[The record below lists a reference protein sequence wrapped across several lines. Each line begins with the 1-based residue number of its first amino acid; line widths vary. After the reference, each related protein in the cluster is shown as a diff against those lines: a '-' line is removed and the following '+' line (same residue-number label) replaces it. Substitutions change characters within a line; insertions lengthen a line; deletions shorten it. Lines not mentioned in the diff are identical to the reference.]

1 MDQRTPER
9 IICLTAETT
18 ETLYL
23 LEEQGRIVGVSSFST
38 RPGRALQ
45 EKPVVATYTTALIEE
60 IQNLQPD
67 LVLGFSDL
75 QASIASELIQRGLAV
90 HIFNQR
96 SVTGILQM
104 IRMVGGL
111 IDCADKADALI
122 SRLETGLGA
131 LRLQT
136 EKWNFRPKVY
146 FEEWDDPLISGIRWI
161 SELVTIA
168 GGDDCFAESAREPL
182 AENRVISD
190 PTEVV
195 RRQPDVILGSWCGK
209 PFDRDRLSNRPGWDS
224 IPAVKNG
231 RVFEIAAPLIL
242 QPGPAALSE
251 GLAKIHEAIAMA
263 T

>member
-9 IICLTAETT
+9 IICLTAEIT

-23 LEEQGRIVGVSSFST
+23 LEEEWRIVGVSSFAT
-38 RPGRALQ
+38 RPSRARQ
-45 EKPVVATYTTALIEE
+45 EKPVVATYTTALFEE
-60 IQNLQPD
+60 IQDLQPD

-75 QASIASELIQRGLAV
+75 QASIALELIQRGLAV

-96 SVTGILQM
+96 SVNGILQM

-111 IDCADKADALI
+111 IDCANKADALI

-136 EKWNFRPKVY
+136 AQWDFRPKVY
-146 FEEWDDPLISGIRWI
+146 FEEWDNPLISGIRWI

-168 GGDDCFAESAREPL
+168 GGEDCFAEFSREPL
-182 AENRVISD
+182 AQNRIISD
-190 PTEVV
+190 PREVV
-195 RRQPDVILGSWCGK
+195 RRQPDVILASWCGK
-209 PFDRDRLSNRPGWDS
+209 PFDRERLSRRPGWDA

-242 QPGPAALSE
+242 QPGPATLSE
-251 GLAKIHEAIAMA
+251 GVSKIHERIAEA

>member
-1 MDQRTPER
+1 MDQPTPER
-9 IICLTAETT
+9 IVCLTAETT

-23 LEEQGRIVGVSSFST
+23 LEEQWRIVGVSSFAT
-38 RPGRALQ
+38 RPARALQ
-45 EKPVVATYTTALIEE
+45 EKPVVATYTTAHIDE

-96 SVTGILQM
+96 SVAGILRM

-111 IDCADKADALI
+111 IDCAEKAGALI
-122 SRLETGLGA
+122 SQLETGLGA
-131 LRLQT
+131 LRLKT
-136 EKWNFRPKVY
+136 EKWDFRPRVY

-168 GGDDCFAESAREPL
+168 GGEDCFGELCREPL
-182 AENRVISD
+182 AQNRVISD
-190 PTEVV
+190 PAEVV
-195 RRQPDVILGSWCGK
+195 RRQPDIIFASWCGK
-209 PFDRDRLSNRPGWDS
+209 PFDRQRLSRRPGWDS
-224 IPAVKNG
+224 IPAVKSG

-251 GLAKIHEAIAMA
+251 GVCKIHETIAKAI
-263 T
+263 